1 MLPKIQNVISSS
13 SNLEIDPIPDKQRIF
28 NESFQQNWPMIELWE
43 KQNWTMIEL
52 LKEIES
58 SNDWALTE
66 TELANDWALTDFGNS
81 VLKITA
87 SIVYFD

>member
-1 MLPKIQNVISSS
+1 
-13 SNLEIDPIPDKQRIF
+13 
-28 NESFQQNWPMIELWE
+28 
-43 KQNWTMIEL
+43 MIEL

-58 SNDWALTE
+58 SNDRALRE
-66 TELANDWALTDFGNS
+66 TELTNDWALTDFGNS